1 MGSKKAKSDIE
12 LHPDAWERF
21 RGAVH
26 TMTKAGPQ
34 HRSSEKPKPKAAK
47 SPAKRKTKS

>member
-1 MGSKKAKSDIE
+1 MEIE
-12 LHPDAWERF
+12 VHPDAWDRF

-34 HRSSEKPKPKAAK
+34 HRESPKTKRKPGLAKAAN
-47 SPAKRKTKS
+47 AKRDKQ